1 MQRALKLILHILWT
15 LPFLGPLSWASPTTH
30 ISTPIVNIRNGTLA
44 GSYDSVRHQDVFL
57 GVPFTA
63 SPTGNLRFSLPQPP
77 KPWKG
82 TKSAKT
88 YGPFCLG
95 NSAGIA
101 GFSKNTS
108 APMSEDCLY
117 MNIIRPSRINKSR
130 KLPVFAWIH
139 GGAWVDGGAW
149 VEGSA
154 GDPRYNGSFLVET
167 SVQMGMP
174 IIFVSFNYRLGVFG
188 MMNGPAAAKAG
199 PPNVFIHDQRQALR
213 WVQENI
219 AYFGGDASR
228 VTIVGES
235 AGASSVGQHLI
246 AYGGRDEGLF
256 SGAIA
261 QSGGPLSSSSY
272 RNATETE
279 AYSNKVL
286 EETGCTDAKDK
297 LSCLRAVPA
306 EVLRRVSQMLPTAWV
321 VDGELFTSTGSR
333 LLESGSFVKVPLLTE
348 SNRNEGTSFMQLL
361 GLTVN
366 SDDEFLASVKGI
378 LGRPV
383 EEAALANWSTL
394 YQMEVER
401 PSPAGLGSIL
411 PNSGPQLGAQY
422 GKTSLWVGD
431 ALFTAGRRF
440 TSQKWAD
447 YRTPSYS
454 YFFDTPPA
462 NLDLETLSVAHFQE
476 IPFTFANTKAI
487 GWDTDPFPSE
497 PKRRQKYLKLAEIMS
512 RMWISFVVT
521 GSPNF
526 HHVSDLKVKWPVYSL
541 DNPRN
546 LVFSAENG
554 VSLQKDTW
562 RAEAID
568 IFSSLAPSLDW

>member
-1 MQRALKLILHILWT
+1 MQRALKLIFHILWA
-15 LPFLGPLSWASPTTH
+15 LPFFAPLSWATPTTH

-44 GSYDSVRHQDVFL
+44 GSYDSVRHQDAFL
-57 GVPFTA
+57 GVPFAA

-82 TKSAKT
+82 IKSAKS
-88 YGPFCLG
+88 YGPLCLG
-95 NSAGIA
+95 NSAGLV
-101 GFSKNTS
+101 GFSQNTS
-108 APMSEDCLY
+108 APMSEDCLQI
-117 MNIIRPSRINKSR
+117 NIIRPSGINKSR

-139 GGAWVDGGAW
+139 GGAW

-167 SVQMGMP
+167 SVQMGTP

-228 VTIVGES
+228 VTIAGES

-246 AYGGRDEGLF
+246 AYGGRDKGLF

-279 AYSNKVL
+279 AYSNRVL
-286 EETGCTDAKDK
+286 EETGCTEAKDQ

-306 EVLRRVSQMLPTAWV
+306 EALRRVSQMLPTAWV

-333 LLESGSFVKVPLLTE
+333 LLESGSFVKVPLLTG
-348 SNRNEGTSFMQLL
+348 SNRNEGTSFTQLL

-366 SDDEFLASVKGI
+366 SDDEFLASVKGL

-394 YQMEVER
+394 YQMEVDR
-401 PSPAGLGSIL
+401 PSPAGLGTIL
-411 PNSGPQLGAQY
+411 SNPGPQLGAQY
-422 GKTSLWVGD
+422 GKTSLWLGD

-440 TSQKWAD
+440 ASQKWAD

-462 NLDLETLSVAHFQE
+462 NLDLETLGVAHFQE
-476 IPFTFANTKAI
+476 IPFTFANTKAV

-497 PKRRQKYLKLAEIMS
+497 PKKRQKYLKLAEIMS

-526 HHVSDLKVKWPVYSL
+526 HYVSDLKVKWPVYSR

-554 VSLQKDTW
+554 VSLQQDIW

-568 IFSSLAPSLDW
+568 MFSSLAPSLDW